1 MNLKSTATWNMNT
14 WYIISGAHAQQR
26 TWLLFGPSLFA
37 SCRER
42 YCLISFLRELT
53 ERENDL
59 FLGTQNTVCVRVF
72 TNHMSLFYFLI
83 FLECQFNLEAQTS
96 TFTHNCLLLPRYDS
110 QRQNDNS
117 GRALKRDRQPK
128 VAVLRLARIWKLLGG
143 FLMWRPLFV
152 WIISP
157 PTFLRKFFLFIRKF
171 LYFWSLSSPFMCKRS

>member
-1 MNLKSTATWNMNT
+1 MKHDTLFLEPMLNSALDCCL
-14 WYIISGAHAQQR
+14 GPLFLRHAEKDIVS
-26 TWLLFGPSLFA
+26 SL
-37 SCRER
+37 SCVSSPRER
-42 YCLISFLRELT
+42 MTSFWALKIQ
-53 ERENDL
+53 
-59 FLGTQNTVCVRVF
+59 FVS
-72 TNHMSLFYFLI
+72 NHMSLFYFLI

-143 FLMWRPLFV
+143 FLIWRPLFV

-157 PTFLRKFFLFIRKF
+157 PTFLRKFFLFIRTF